1 VEIERIS
8 VQKQWDVLNK
18 LKLVKAM
25 QETSA
30 PIRGFMQRL
39 GMLAYAWNFNTRC
52 PSWLCT
58 AANTEVIIL
67 LAMVKGL
74 ANVDIQAELLAE
86 VEQMSL
92 EDTIALISIREAD
105 VVAAANA
112 RTQWLL

>member
-1 VEIERIS
+1 
-8 VQKQWDVLNK
+8 
-18 LKLVKAM
+18 M
-25 QETSA
+25 
-30 PIRGFMQRL
+30 P
-39 GMLAYAWNFNTRC
+39 
-52 PSWLCT
+52 

-112 RTQWLL
+112 RTQ